1 MNSRQ
6 NDEIPPLPDNFRSTI
21 AEFTTDLSTTFPEFA
36 YLWTRWS
43 MIETSDAEFQQ
54 LFVHCLTVFPE
65 RFFDILNQNADIFDV
80 NGSVN
85 TVFLPNVEFK
95 MLYHCRGISEKTR
108 QTLWKYLQL
117 ILFMLIGSVKDKMDF
132 GDALNIFEGLGE
144 EDLQDKLKTT
154 ISSIG
159 DFFQNTKGTGADED
173 AGADE
178 EEDTNAKKM
187 FDDMFA
193 SMNQESSGGG
203 GAGADGGDSTSGS
216 TNLPKP
222 ENLHDH
228 LKKLFDGKI
237 GKLAK
242 EIAEDISDDLAET
255 FGEDLNDVKSTQD
268 VFAKLMK
275 NPDKISGLVKTVGE
289 KLNQKM
295 SAGDISK
302 EDIMR
307 EASEMMKGMGGAGGM
322 GQFADMFK
330 SMAKGM
336 GVNIPKGAK
345 MDMNAL
351 SQMEHKMTAK
361 DKMKARAEQKKQR
374 AAVEKAVEAAKL
386 AKQHEDYQRLLASNA
401 NLLSTDDPTNF
412 IYRPTGESERQE
424 KSSITPPTTKLSA
437 GQKKRQKLRQKKE
450 SVTNVESVV

>member
-1 MNSRQ
+1 MNAEQ
-6 NDEIPPLPDNFRSTI
+6 IPENFRSTI
-21 AEFTTDLSTTFPEFA
+21 ADFTTDLSTTFPEFT
-36 YLWTRWS
+36 YLWEKWS
-43 MIETSDAEFQQ
+43 KTETTELEFQQ
-54 LFVHCLTVFPE
+54 LFLHCLTVFPE
-65 RFFDILNQNADIFDV
+65 RFFDILNQNADIFDI
-80 NGSVN
+80 NGSIN

-95 MLYHCRGISEKTR
+95 MLYHCRGISDKTR
-108 QTLWKYLQL
+108 ETLWKYLQL

-132 GDALNIFEGLGE
+132 GDALNIFDGLGE

-159 DFFQNTKGTGADED
+159 DFFQNAKGEENLDTDEN
-173 AGADE
+173 
-178 EEDTNAKKM
+178 TKKM
-187 FDDMFA
+187 FEDMFA
-193 SMNQESSGGG
+193 SINQEST
-203 GAGADGGDSTSGS
+203 DSPNPTTDSP
-216 TNLPKP
+216 NLPKA
-222 ENLHDH
+222 ERLHDH

-242 EIAEDISDDLAET
+242 EIAEDIGDDLAET
-255 FGEDLNDVKSTQD
+255 FGEDLKDVKSTQD

-275 NPDKISGLVKTVGE
+275 NPEKISGLVRTVGE

-307 EASEMMKGMGGAGGM
+307 EASEMMKGMGGSGGM
-322 GQFADMFK
+322 SQFADMFK

-345 MDMNAL
+345 MDTNAL
-351 SQMEHKMTAK
+351 TQMEQKMTAK
-361 DKMKARAEQKKQR
+361 DKMKARAEQKKHR
-374 AAVEKAVEAAKL
+374 AAIEKSVEMAKI

-412 IYRPTGESERQE
+412 IYRPAGETERQE
-424 KSSITPPTTKLSA
+424 KSAVTSDVKLSA
-437 GQKKRQKLRQKKE
+437 AQKKRQKKKEKKKE
-450 SVTNVESVV
+450 STLV

>member
-1 MNSRQ
+1 MTETN
-6 NDEIPPLPDNFRSTI
+6 NEIPPLPENFRSTI
-21 AEFTTDLSTTFPEFA
+21 ADFTTDLSTTFPEFA
-36 YLWTRWS
+36 YLWAKWS
-43 MIETSDAEFQQ
+43 NTETNDIEFQK
-54 LFVHCLTVFPE
+54 LFVHCLNVFPE
-65 RFFDILNQNADIFDV
+65 RFFDILNQNADIFNID
-80 NGSVN
+80 GSIN

-95 MLYHCRGISEKTR
+95 MLYHCQGISEKTR

-132 GDALNIFEGLGE
+132 GDALNIFDGLGE
-144 EDLQDKLKTT
+144 DDLQEKLKTT

-159 DFFQNTKGTGADED
+159 DFFQNTEGKETDDNE
-173 AGADE
+173 
-178 EEDTNAKKM
+178 NAKKM
-187 FDDMFA
+187 FDDMFS
-193 SMNQESSGGG
+193 SMGSEESESN
-203 GAGADGGDSTSGS
+203 SQ
-216 TNLPKP
+216 NLPKP
-222 ENLHDH
+222 EKLHEH

-242 EIAEDISDDLAET
+242 EIAEDIGDDLAET

-275 NPDKISGLVKTVGE
+275 NPQKISGLVKTVGE

-295 SAGDISK
+295 STGDISK

-336 GVNIPKGAK
+336 GINVPKGAK

-351 SQMEHKMTAK
+351 TQMEHKITAK

-374 AAVEKAVEAAKL
+374 AAIEKAVEAAKL
-386 AKQHEDYQRLLASNA
+386 AKQHEDYQKLLASNA

-412 IYRPTGESERQE
+412 IYRVPGESERQE
-424 KSSITPPTTKLSA
+424 KSSITENTQVKLSA
-437 GQKKRQKLRQKKE
+437 GQKKRQKLKQKKA
-450 SVTNVESVV
+450 STTTTVSVESEV

>member
-1 MNSRQ
+1 MDNT
-6 NDEIPPLPDNFRSTI
+6 EIPPLPEKFKATI
-21 AEFTTDLSTTFPEFA
+21 VDFTTDLTTTFPEFS
-36 YLWTRWS
+36 YLWAKWS
-43 MIETSDAEFQQ
+43 SPTTTEVEYQQ
-54 LFVHCLTVFPE
+54 LFLHCLTVFPE

-95 MLYHCRGISEKTR
+95 MLYHCQGISDKTR

-144 EDLQDKLKTT
+144 EDLQEKLKTT

-173 AGADE
+173 AGAEEGGDE
-178 EEDTNAKKM
+178 TTKKM

-193 SMNQESSGGG
+193 SMNQESS
-203 GAGADGGDSTSGS
+203 DGGDSTGGS

-386 AKQHEDYQRLLASNA
+386 AKQYEDYQKLLASNA
-401 NLLSTDDPTNF
+401 NLFATDDPTNF
-412 IYRPTGESERQE
+412 IYRPAGQTEHQE
-424 KSSITPPTTKLSA
+424 KSFINAQELSNDDSNTNTKKLSA
-437 GQKKRQKLRQKKE
+437 GQKKRQKLKQKKE
-450 SVTNVESVV
+450 LAQSTV

>member
-1 MNSRQ
+1 MSDN
-6 NDEIPPLPDNFRSTI
+6 EITPLPENFRSTI
-21 AEFTTDLSTTFPEFA
+21 ADFTTDLSTTFPEFA

-43 MIETSDAEFQQ
+43 KAETTDAEFQQ

-65 RFFDILNQNADIFDV
+65 RFFDILNQNADIFDI
-80 NGSVN
+80 NGSIN

-95 MLYHCRGISEKTR
+95 MLYHCQGISEKTR

-132 GDALNIFEGLGE
+132 GDALNIFDGLGE

-159 DFFQNTKGTGADED
+159 DFFQNAKGTGTGDDED
-173 AGADE
+173 GDI
-178 EEDTNAKKM
+178 NAKKM

-193 SMNQESSGGG
+193 SMNQEST
-203 GAGADGGDSTSGS
+203 DSSNPTDSATDS
-216 TNLPKP
+216 SNLPKP

-351 SQMEHKMTAK
+351 TQMEQKMTAK

-374 AAVEKAVEAAKL
+374 AAVEKAVEAAKM
-386 AKQHEDYQRLLASNA
+386 AKQYEDYQRLLASNA
-401 NLLSTDDPTNF
+401 NLLATEDPTNF

-424 KSSITPPTTKLSA
+424 KSSITPPSTKLSA
-437 GQKKRQKLRQKKE
+437 GQKKRQKLKQKKE
-450 SVTNVESVV
+450 SATNLEPPV

>member
-1 MNSRQ
+1 MNARQ
-6 NDEIPPLPDNFRSTI
+6 NDEIPPLSDNFRSTI

-36 YLWTRWS
+36 YLWAKWS
-43 MIETSDAEFQQ
+43 KAETTDAEFQQ
-54 LFVHCLTVFPE
+54 LFLHCLTVFPE

-95 MLYHCRGISEKTR
+95 MLYHCQGISEKTR

-144 EDLQDKLKTT
+144 DDLQDKLKTT

-159 DFFQNTKGTGADED
+159 DFFQNTKDV
-173 AGADE
+173 DE
-178 EEDTNAKKM
+178 EEDTNSKKM

-193 SMNQESSGGG
+193 SMNQESNG
-203 GAGADGGDSTSGS
+203 GGDSTSGS

-322 GQFADMFK
+322 GQFAEMFK

-351 SQMEHKMTAK
+351 SQMEKKMTTK
-361 DKMKARAEQKKQR
+361 DKMKARVEQKKQR

-412 IYRPTGESERQE
+412 IYRPAGQTEHQE
-424 KSSITPPTTKLSA
+424 KSFINAPVGSNDESNDDSNTNTKKLSS
-437 GQKKRQKLRQKKE
+437 GQKKRQKLKQKKE
-450 SVTNVESVV
+450 LAQSTV